1 MFSADRIGTE
11 VTEEDLQ
18 ALKQLLTCDYRNFR
32 GKDNKISF
40 GFTSAIAE
48 VIVERADTLVS
59 KDAKICALNDLSLEM
74 YLTLLK
80 AGYKRENIY
89 IAVGNWTEAKGKAV
103 PDTERNTTLL
113 FHHHVSTSFVE
124 DINIISLEEFLTMTF
139 DLIIANPPYGAI
151 GANITK
157 TIIDNVQFD
166 YYINLLPANDYK
178 RNSTKD
184 LYNYQSDMEPIND
197 GFKGDAAVTTHLARV
212 HKAKVNT
219 LTLEEFERSQYT
231 DGQLDKYFAENSK
244 RTHYAISTS
253 TATAPKDI
261 NFDSSLSI
269 MFNHRTAANKHL
281 AYSKDTAPYSINN
294 NLLTY
299 AQAAKTYGLKNDKSK
314 RLFDAGFVHFKSL
327 VEKQNIVSFMYSV
340 SGFKF
345 ISKVLSATNTDSWL
359 DIDKFLPK
367 VDWTRTWTVE
377 EILADYGYTV
387 EEIAEVMTDL
397 ENFKDMER
405 D

>member
-113 FHHHVSTSFVE
+113 FHHHVSTSFIE

-139 DLIIANPPYGAI
+139 DLIIANPPYGKI
-151 GANITK
+151 GAQITD
-157 TIIDNVQFD
+157 TIRKEVKYSHFV
-166 YYINLLPANDYK
+166 NLLPANDYK
-178 RNSTKD
+178 RNSDKD
-184 LYNYQSDMEPIND
+184 LFKYAQNMEAINN
-197 GFKGDAAVTTHLARV
+197 GFADAAVTTHLCEVVKDA
-212 HKAKVNT
+212 NEMT
-219 LTLEEFERSQYT
+219 LAEFEISQYI
-231 DGQLDKYFAENSK
+231 DPQLDKYFRENAK
-244 RTHYAISTS
+244 RTHYAIDNPDCGKRPDTWEIGK
-253 TATAPKDI
+253 TFAIGFRDA
-261 NFDSSLSI
+261 
-269 MFNHRTAANKHL
+269 NHHHLPYSKTAATYLWNVDRSIDFMYLVDNYNNPRADRKGTYEVSFYGVKFNTVTEFDNFI
-281 AYSKDTAPYSINN
+281 AFVYSK
-294 NLLTY
+294 
-299 AQAAKTYGLKNDKSK
+299 Q
-314 RLFDAGFVHFKSL
+314 
-327 VEKQNIVSFMYSV
+327 
-340 SGFKF
+340 GFKF
-345 ISKVLSATNTDSWL
+345 LSKVMTALNVDSFIAL
-359 DIDKFLPK
+359 NKFLPK
-367 VDWTRTWTVE
+367 VDWNRAWTVE
-377 EILADYGYTV
+377 EILEDYGYT
-387 EEIAEVMTDL
+387 ETEIAEVMADL